1 MITVDN
7 LSLYVLNNL
16 SSIES
21 LAAFVAFM
29 RNHIEYYTV
38 EGLSEIL
45 AKLTDICYRL
55 HGDIDYEL
63 YLSVKQNILVLF
75 KNYHLI
81 LLINWPIC

>member
-21 LAAFVAFM
+21 LAAFVAYM
-29 RNHIEYYTV
+29 RDHIEYYTV

-63 YLSVKQNILVLF
+63 YLSVKQKHPGVIQ
-75 KNYHLI
+75 NYHPT
-81 LLINWPIC
+81 LLINWPTC

>member
-21 LAAFVAFM
+21 LAAFVAYM
-29 RNHIEYYTV
+29 RDHIEYYTV

-75 KNYHLI
+75 KTTIRHY
-81 LLINWPIC
+81 